1 MDWYKKKPA
10 ELAEELGTDLKNGL
24 STSKAE
30 QILKEHG
37 HNELEAEKKASL
49 FSKFVDQFKDP
60 LTIILIIAAIL
71 SAFLG
76 DLIETAIIL
85 AIVVINAGLSIYQ
98 EGKAEEAVEALQEMS
113 SPSAKVIRD
122 GKEVE
127 ILSKNIV
134 PGDIVLLETGDIV
147 PADIRLIESS
157 NMQIDESSLT
167 GESVPVEKDAK
178 INFDEVTE
186 IGDRTNYAHSSTIVS
201 YGRGKGIV
209 TDTGHDTEIGK
220 IATSLQAVDDEL
232 TPLQKRLNDL
242 SKLLGILVLVV
253 CGIVLVV
260 GLLRDYE
267 LLDMI
272 MMSISLAVAAI
283 PEGLAAIVTI
293 VLSLGMGRM
302 AERNAIVK
310 KLLAVESL
318 GTITTIC
325 SDKTG
330 TLTQN
335 EMTVQR
341 AFVDNKVID
350 VAGTG
355 YEPVGDLY
363 IEGKTLDD
371 SDAPSLYT
379 LMSIGAL
386 SNDSLLRQ
394 EDGIYKIM
402 GDPTEGALLTLAG
415 KKGLSKNEL
424 EEKYPRIEE
433 IPFDSDR
440 KMMSTFHENF
450 IENKI
455 VSFTKGAPDLIIDR
469 CDKKLVDGKVSEF
482 TDEEKKLVLDKNI
495 EFAKDA
501 LRTLAYAF
509 KQYDSLPNEIKS
521 ENIENSM
528 IFVGITGTIDPARP
542 EAKEAIKQCKTA
554 GITPIMITGDH
565 LETAYAIAED
575 LGIANDHSQAILG
588 KELNTLNPEEIR
600 EVVKTKRVFARV
612 SPENKV
618 QIVEALKANG
628 HIVSMT
634 GDGVNDAPALKKA
647 DIGVAMGITGTGVAK
662 NTAEVI
668 LMDDNFATIVHA
680 VEEGRIIYN
689 NIKNFVS
696 FLLSC
701 NIGEVLIVFLA
712 ILFGLPVPLTP
723 IQLLWLNLVTD
734 SFPALA
740 LGVEKGADDIME
752 EKPRE
757 PNEAIIDKKSG
768 LVIGVQAVA
777 ITLATLGAYLF
788 GIKVYGLDSEGS
800 RTLAFAT
807 LITAELLRAFSARSS
822 DHTLRE
828 IGLLSNKY
836 MVYATGLSFGLL
848 LMVLYIPALANLFEV
863 IPPTVKDWAV
873 IIVLSLIPVI
883 AGEFRKALTRKRKA
897 Q

>member
-37 HNELEAEKKASL
+37 HNKLEAEKKASL

-122 GKEVE
+122 GKELE

-157 NMQIDESSLT
+157 NLQIDESSLT

-178 INFDEVTE
+178 VNFEEVTE

-201 YGRGKGIV
+201 YGRGKGLV

-220 IATSLQAVDDEL
+220 IATSLQTVDDEF

-242 SKLLGILVLVV
+242 SKLLGILVLAV

-260 GLLRDYE
+260 GVLRDYE

-355 YEPVGDLY
+355 YEPVGELS

-394 EDGIYKIM
+394 EDGLYKIM
-402 GDPTEGALLTLAG
+402 GDPTEAALLTLAG
-415 KKGLSKNEL
+415 KKGLKKNEL

-482 TDEEKKLVLDKNI
+482 TEEEKKLVLDKNI
-495 EFAKDA
+495 DFAKSA

-509 KQYDSLPNEIKS
+509 KQYDELPSEIES
-521 ENIENSM
+521 ENIENNM

-542 EAKEAIKQCKTA
+542 EAKAAIKECKTA

-575 LGIANDHSQAILG
+575 LGIANDHNQAMLG

-828 IGLLSNKY
+828 IGLFSNKY

>member
-482 TDEEKKLVLDKNI
+482 TDEEKKAVLDKNI

-800 RTLAFAT
+800 RTLAFVT

-828 IGLLSNKY
+828 IGLFSNKY